1 MISLE
6 ALKIYGVPID
16 TLNYRGFEV
25 NLYED
30 VQGKQLVA
38 IWQDQLYEFG
48 TNNTVYQDD
57 LKMLIDEHLD
67 TISRFENYPEL
78 WGSKLEYFQN
88 SDFRDIRLSYRGRV
102 LKIYLVKG
110 EVNINALK
118 QDALNAL
125 LRYKIENALSSK

>member
-6 ALKIYGVPID
+6 ALKTYGVPID

-30 VQGKQLVA
+30 LQGKQLVA
-38 IWQDQLYEFG
+38 IWQDQLYELG

-102 LKIYLVKG
+102 LKIYRIRFTYVRC
-110 EVNINALK
+110 
-118 QDALNAL
+118 DSD
-125 LRYKIENALSSK
+125 R

>member
-1 MISLE
+1 MLSTVE
-6 ALKIYGVPID
+6 NLKKYGVPID
-16 TLNYRGFEV
+16 TLNYRGFKV

-30 VQGKQLVA
+30 IQGKQLVA
-38 IWQDQLYEFG
+38 IWQDQLYELG

-78 WGSKLEYFQN
+78 KGSKLEYFQN
-88 SDFRDIRLSYRGRV
+88 SDFRDIRLSYRGRL
-102 LKIYLVKG
+102 LKIYLLKG

-125 LRYKIENALSSK
+125 LRYKTENALS

>member
-1 MISLE
+1 MLITVE
-6 ALKIYGVPID
+6 NLKKYGVPID
-16 TLNYRGFEV
+16 TLNYRGFKV

-30 VQGKQLVA
+30 IQGKQLVA
-38 IWQDQLYEFG
+38 IWQDQLYELG

-57 LKMLIDEHLD
+57 LKMLIDEYLD

-88 SDFRDIRLSYRGRV
+88 SDFRDIRLSYRGRL
-102 LKIYLVKG
+102 LKIYLLKG

-125 LRYKIENALSSK
+125 LRYRTENALS